1 MNPLNCNDS
10 SCERYRPYFDAYL
23 DHELPAETQQDI
35 QRHIDSCEDCARV
48 LQSRD
53 RMKQLVRNAV
63 TREEA
68 PLELAAAL
76 RDRFRSERRSF
87 FAHDTARW
95 MMAVA
100 AVLILAI
107 AGVEA
112 LRWDRVIRFGSDDS
126 VFQTVSARV
135 QEILRVGLVDHL
147 HCAILAEKWKVF
159 VSFDEIKANTRR
171 SALGPEFIDLVPAV
185 QAKLGSDYK
194 IVDGHRCTAN
204 NRQYIHLI
212 LTGSEGRSLKIVSL
226 VITEKKNESF
236 TQADAIAVMKASGIP
251 IYRDRQGKYEIAG
264 FESDKYMAYV
274 VSNLDRDSNLNVAS
288 ALAPIVYGHL
298 HRLEV

>member
-1 MNPLNCNDS
+1 MNPLNFNDR
-10 SCERYRPYFDAYL
+10 SCERYRPHFDAYL
-23 DHELPAETQQDI
+23 DHELPVETQHDI
-35 QRHIDSCEDCARV
+35 QQHIVSCEDCARV
-48 LQSRD
+48 LESRD
-53 RMKQLVRNAV
+53 RMKQLVRSAV

-76 RDRFRSERRSF
+76 RERFRPERRSF

-95 MMAVA
+95 MMAAA

-107 AGVEA
+107 AGVAA
-112 LRWDRVIRFGSDDS
+112 LRWDPVIRFSGDDS
-126 VFQTVSARV
+126 VFRTVSARV
-135 QEILRVGLVDHL
+135 QQILRVGLVDHL
-147 HCAILAEKWKVF
+147 HCAILAEKWKAF
-159 VSFDEIKANTRR
+159 VSFDEIKANTER
-171 SALGPEFIDLVPAV
+171 SALGAEFTDLVPAV
-185 QAKLGSDYK
+185 QTILGSDYK

-212 LTGSEGRSLKIVSL
+212 LTGSEDRILSL

-236 TQADAIAVMKASGIP
+236 MQTDAVAVMKASGIP

-274 VSNLDRDSNLNVAS
+274 VSNLDRDSNLKVAS

-298 HRLEV
+298 RRLEV